1 MKARRSRY
9 YFTVREAQVAGNL
22 DYEWAFWQ
30 ILTILFGRDRE
41 PPAARLDAA
50 AAFVGEFAE
59 AMKIQLNQL

>member
-1 MKARRSRY
+1 M
-9 YFTVREAQVAGNL
+9 AGNL